1 MEWVLLVVAVGV
13 LAVGAV
19 AAAGR
24 FGGMAEE
31 PVRDTFTPALPD
43 RHWSGADL
51 DALRFSTAL
60 RGYRMDQVDEVVDR
74 LARELDRRDARI
86 AELEETL
93 ARRAPSGPGSQTPP
107 LSQPAPPSQPGLV
120 PQDAERPWR

>member
-31 PVRDTFTPALPD
+31 PVHDTFTPELPAGS
-43 RHWSGADL
+43 WSGRDVE
-51 DALRFSTAL
+51 ALRFSTAL

-74 LARELDRRDARI
+74 LAHELDRRDARI

-93 ARRAPSGPGSQTPP
+93 ARRAPSTPASP
-107 LSQPAPPSQPGLV
+107 PAPVSPPAPMPEDV
-120 PQDAERPWR
+120 ERPWR